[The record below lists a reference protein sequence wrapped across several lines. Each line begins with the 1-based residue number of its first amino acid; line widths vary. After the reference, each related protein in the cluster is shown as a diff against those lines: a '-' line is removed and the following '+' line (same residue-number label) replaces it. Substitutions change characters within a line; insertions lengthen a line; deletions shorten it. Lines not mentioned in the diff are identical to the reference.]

1 MREKI
6 YPTLPTIR
14 ESPSAPDVELTEMRN
29 DGAHSYRLKVITDV
43 QKYLEEDI
51 TKRENLSKKYFRIS
65 RVINSV
71 DSVLISISLGAGITG
86 AVLLSTVV
94 AAPVVLG
101 LEISAGAIGLISL
114 IGNVVSKKTAIKAEK
129 HLKIKMLASA
139 KLDIIKTQCH
149 VSKALVDN
157 HISND
162 EFNLIMEE
170 LNKYKAMKEE
180 IRNNSKKKIT
190 TETEESLIEKG
201 RQEARESFRRLV
213 EKKKKIQGVR
223 FKTPKYNCSF
233 SCVIIN
239 D

>member
-1 MREKI
+1 MTELKEKI
-6 YPTLPTIR
+6 YPTLPNIR
-14 ESPSAPDVELTEMRN
+14 ESPSAPAIELNEMGN
-29 DGAHSYRLKVITDV
+29 DQGHSYRLKVITDV
-43 QKYLEEDI
+43 QKYLEEEI
-51 TKRENLSKKYFRIS
+51 TKRENFNKRYFRIS

-94 AAPVVLG
+94 AAAVVLG

-139 KLDIIKTQCH
+139 KLDTIKTH
-149 VSKALVDN
+149 VSKALVDD

-170 LNKYKAMKEE
+170 LNKYKVMKEE
-180 IRNNSKKKIT
+180 IRSNSKNKIKK
-190 TETEESLIEKG
+190 EEEESLIEQG
-201 RQEARESFRRLV
+201 RQEARESFRKLTEKNKGV
-213 EKKKKIQGVR
+213 EI
-223 FKTPKYNCSF
+223 S
-233 SCVIIN
+233 
-239 D
+239 

>member
-1 MREKI
+1 MTEMKEKI
-6 YPTLPTIR
+6 YPTLPIIR
-14 ESPSAPDVELTEMRN
+14 KSPSAPDIELTEMRN
-29 DGAHSYRLKVITDV
+29 EGAHSYRLKVITDV
-43 QKYLEEDI
+43 QKYLEEEI
-51 TKRENLSKKYFRIS
+51 TKRENFSKKYFRIS

-71 DSVLISISLGAGITG
+71 DSVLISISLG

-139 KLDIIKTQCH
+139 KLDTFKTH
-149 VSKALVDN
+149 VSKALADD

-180 IRNNSKKKIT
+180 IRNNSKKKLKG
-190 TETEESLIEKG
+190 EEEQSLIERG
-201 RQEARESFRRLV
+201 RQEARESF
-213 EKKKKIQGVR
+213 
-223 FKTPKYNCSF
+223 
-233 SCVIIN
+233 
-239 D
+239 

>member
-1 MREKI
+1 MTEMKEKI
-6 YPTLPTIR
+6 YPALPVIR
-14 ESPSAPDVELTEMRN
+14 ESPSAPDIELSEMRN
-29 DGAHSYRLKVITDV
+29 EGAHSYRLKVITDV
-43 QKYLEEDI
+43 QKYLEEI
-51 TKRENLSKKYFRIS
+51 TRRENFSKKYFRIS

-94 AAPVVLG
+94 AAPIVLG
-101 LEISAGAIGLISL
+101 LEISARAIGLISL
-114 IGNVVSKKTAIKAEK
+114 IGNVSKKTAIKAEK

-139 KLDIIKTQCH
+139 KLDTIKTY
-149 VSKALVDN
+149 VSKALIDD

-180 IRNNSKKKIT
+180 IRNNSKKKLK
-190 TETEESLIEKG
+190 EEEEQSLIERG

-213 EKKKKIQGVR
+213 EKNNTGG
-223 FKTPKYNCSF
+223 
-233 SCVIIN
+233 
-239 D
+239 